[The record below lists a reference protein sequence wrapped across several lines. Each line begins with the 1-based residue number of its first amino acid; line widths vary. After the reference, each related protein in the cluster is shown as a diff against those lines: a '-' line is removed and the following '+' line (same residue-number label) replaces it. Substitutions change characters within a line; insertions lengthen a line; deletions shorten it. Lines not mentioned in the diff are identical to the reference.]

1 MTKQELLNE
10 LKELKSLNGKPYS
23 FFLAWKNAPNIES
36 RVRDKF
42 INLDKFITKM
52 EESSECIEG
61 NLPFYMLCVYFNT
74 CVVVIKLD
82 QNWNGVDYESWESHN
97 IFAVPFVDMNGDWL
111 YLTGSAKTE
120 YE

>member
-61 NLPFYMLCVYFNT
+61 NLPFDMLCVYFNT